1 MIIVEFDF
9 NKLEMKRK
17 TIVRDWHKPDLS
29 NFTRR
34 MLEFL
39 VEYRKDTSET
49 PSIYIGL
56 NLSSLM
62 LKSPSFNI
70 ANYGNKISFGSS
82 YLGNFVNNKVYLDL
96 RINPN
101 EVIIGE
107 EKELFKYVLRIE
119 RRKKLKKLNKK

>member
-9 NKLEMKRK
+9 NKLEMQRK
-17 TIVRDWHKPDLS
+17 TIVRDWHKPDQS

-34 MLEFL
+34 MLQFL
-39 VEYRKDTSET
+39 NEYRKDVADA
-49 PSIYIGL
+49 PSIFIGL

-62 LKSPSFNI
+62 LKSSAFNLVK
-70 ANYGNKISFGSS
+70 NYGKISSGANC
-82 YLGNFVNNKVYLDL
+82 LGNFATYKVYLDL

-107 EKELFKYVLRIE
+107 EKELSKYVLRLE
-119 RRKKLKKLNKK
+119 RQKKLKKLNKK